1 MKSPIKRWVYIGLL
15 ILSVVFFIL
24 KGNTKLLLARNILN
38 FVLYPIQKT
47 SIYISKVKRQSQRI
61 DILEGRLI
69 SISIQ
74 LQEYREAQEE
84 NKRLR
89 EALNFQKRHSFKT
102 IPAEVIGRV
111 PEEVN
116 IRVISTS
123 GSDMGVRK
131 DMPVVGYSGLIGKVT
146 NVDAKTSIIQTL
158 FDLNARVSVID
169 ERTRVF
175 GILKWTGNDYLMLEG
190 VPIDAEIQV
199 GDTLITSGYGSV
211 YPKGIRVGYVIE
223 VKKEESILLKEV
235 KVAPFEHLASI
246 EELFII
252 MK

>member
-1 MKSPIKRWVYIGLL
+1 MNSPIKKWVYIGLL
-15 ILSVVFFIL
+15 ILSVIFFIL
-24 KGNTKLLLARNILN
+24 RGNTKLLIARNMLN
-38 FVLYPIQKT
+38 FILYPAQKT
-47 SIYISKVKRQSQRI
+47 SIYISKIKRQNQRI

-69 SISIQ
+69 SMSIK

-89 EALNFQKRHSFKT
+89 EALNFQKRHRFKT
-102 IPAEVIGRV
+102 IPAEVIGKV

-116 IRVISTS
+116 IRVISS
-123 GSDMGVRK
+123 AGNNRGVEK

-146 NVDAKTSIIQTL
+146 NLDAKTSIVQTL

-223 VKKEESILLKEV
+223 IKKEESILLKEIR
-235 KVAPFEHLASI
+235 VAPFEHLSSI